1 MPDLPVHR
9 FRGRDGASL
18 AYRELGEG
26 RPVVLIHGFLS
37 TATVQWVLPG
47 HAAAVAAQGRRVV
60 MPDLRGHGDSARPHD
75 AAAYP
80 SDVVTDDAFA
90 LIEQLGLT
98 DYDLGG
104 YSLGGRTTVRMLV
117 RGATPGRAIV
127 AGMGL
132 DGVARTAR
140 RERGDQFRRVLATF
154 GTIEPGAPGWE
165 TQAFM
170 QRIGADPVAL
180 GHILGQSLDTPPEVL
195 ARITTPTLVAMGAED
210 DPADAEA
217 LATTLPH
224 ARCEIVPGDH
234 VTAASA
240 PQLGEAITA
249 FLASE
254 KPIHH
259 HGARSTPAVRQ
270 TPSNRS

>member
-1 MPDLPVHR
+1 MPALPIHR
-9 FRGRDGASL
+9 FCGRDGASL

-26 RPVVLIHGFLS
+26 RTVVLIHGFLS
-37 TATVQWVLPG
+37 TATVQWILPG

-132 DGVARTAR
+132 NGVARTAR
-140 RERGDQFRRVLATF
+140 RERGDAFRRVVANF
-154 GTIEPGAPGWE
+154 GTIEPGSPGWE
-165 TQAFM
+165 AQAFM

-180 GHILGQSLDTPPEVL
+180 GHILGQSLDTPPEAL
-195 ARITTPTLVAMGAED
+195 ARITTPTLVAMGADD

-217 LATTLPH
+217 LATALPH
-224 ARCEIVPGDH
+224 SRCEIVPGDH

-240 PQLGEAITA
+240 PQLGAAITA
-249 FLASE
+249 FLTTTA
-254 KPIHH
+254 PP
-259 HGARSTPAVRQ
+259 RR
-270 TPSNRS
+270 